1 MKEYT
6 NKKVATFQE
15 RFALLC
21 DENSGTLTKLAE
33 SLHVSKQT
41 VSAWKNGTRSPK
53 QPTIVAISDYF
64 NITIEWLMGFDVE
77 RNRKKKERPVIITD
91 SITFLVI
98 NHTYFLFLIESV
110 LVIHV
115 FTSHNEIWPFHLD
128 DL

>member
-1 MKEYT
+1 MQKYS

-15 RFALLC
+15 RFAQLC
-21 DENSGTLTKLAE
+21 NENSGTLTKLAE

-77 RNRKKKERPVIITD
+77 PNRKEKKKPIIIPDTEKFQKFIMYMSNEDYQLMFEIFARTEKKIKERG
-91 SITFLVI
+91 
-98 NHTYFLFLIESV
+98 IE
-110 LVIHV
+110 L
-115 FTSHNEIWPFHLD
+115 
-128 DL
+128 